1 MTYKKGWLSFGSGDE
16 NMKNGKLKY
25 VKLFFF
31 AFLFLSAL
39 SLAACVALPL
49 RVTETAQSVA
59 DGLPYALPTLRIES
73 NEMFD
78 AADIT
83 ELSAHGDEAILYSRE
98 LLYTTRS
105 AEELS
110 DLAALYTVDAAR
122 AGGFY
127 TLREG
132 RMPQNAG
139 ECVVSKAR
147 GLFYEIGDTLV
158 LWMNDTPIY
167 SLTVVG
173 IADDVDSMLSAFADE
188 EAMTLVPALH
198 IYRPKTDDVGAL
210 SKAANY
216 IAAIPNANDVKKTA
230 DDLALYVKAKQEGQ
244 SQTTF
249 TPDEDA
255 IRFAQ
260 ESLND
265 AQIKRMRIENQIT
278 SLDAAATEAETAYL
292 KASAEL
298 EAERQEFVSNMER
311 HEAVRANQTHLITR
325 KEAAEEAF
333 AKKQAEIDQIYQNL
347 TDIYAER
354 DALRHAHA
362 EAEQIALE
370 AEQTLK
376 KLKTGEPSN
385 EQSALIAEW
394 IVTMPR
400 DSEAGDLMYTALL
413 HADKSLSGGFLAA
426 AVFCILLTVASVLF
440 WRGKWG
446 AGEVLSVK
454 KGTSDIITLVLY
466 TLFTACSGVALGGF
480 VLPQWK
486 FGGAYPTFDGALA
499 QPASVFGAL
508 ATVAVLLSAAFVLL
522 NMFGA
527 QLLERVI
534 ASASE
539 QSASSDGE

>member
-1 MTYKKGWLSFGSGDE
+1 
-16 NMKNGKLKY
+16 MKNGNEVLKY

-39 SLAACVALPL
+39 SLAACVTLPL

-59 DGLPYALPTLRIES
+59 DGLPYALPSLRIES
-73 NEMFD
+73 NEKFD
-78 AADIT
+78 AADVA
-83 ELSAHGDEAILYSRE
+83 ELSSYGDDAILYSKE

-105 AEELS
+105 AEDVT

-122 AGGFY
+122 ADGFY
-127 TLREG
+127 ALREG

-147 GLFYEIGDTLV
+147 GMFYEIGDTLV
-158 LWMNDTPIY
+158 LWMNDTPVY
-167 SLTVVG
+167 SLMVVG

-188 EAMTLVPALH
+188 TAKTLVPALH
-198 IYRPKTDDVGAL
+198 IYRPKTDDMEAI
-210 SKAANY
+210 SKTARY
-216 IAAIPNANDVKKTA
+216 IAVIPDVEDANKTA
-230 DDLALYVKAKQEGQ
+230 DDLMLYIEAKQVGQ
-244 SQTTF
+244 SLTA
-249 TPDEDA
+249 PLPSEDD

-260 ESLND
+260 EALND

-278 SLDAAATEAETAYL
+278 SLDAAAAEAEAAYL

-347 TDIYAER
+347 TDIYVER
-354 DALRHAHA
+354 DALRQAHT
-362 EAEQIALE
+362 EAEQIALA
-370 AEQTLK
+370 AEQTLE

-385 EQSALIAEW
+385 EQGVSVSEW

-400 DSEAGDLMYTALL
+400 DSEAGELMYTALL

-440 WRGKWG
+440 WKGKWG

-454 KGTSDIITLVLY
+454 VGASDTFTLVLY
-466 TLFTACSGVALGGF
+466 TLFTACLGAALGGIVF
-480 VLPQWK
+480 PQWK
-486 FGGAYPTFDGALA
+486 FDSAYPTFDGTLA

-508 ATVAVLLSAAFVLL
+508 ATVAVLLSVAFVLL
-522 NMFGA
+522 NIFGVR
-527 QLLERVI
+527 LLERVI

-539 QSASSDGE
+539 RSASSDDE